1 MSQNSNL
8 SAAKKAKNDEFYT
21 LLSDIE
27 KELVHY
33 KEHFKGKVVYC
44 NCDDAEWSQFWK
56 YFELCFEHLGLK
68 KLIAT
73 HYDATQSTYKI
84 ELTKDINGD
93 GKVNKEDV
101 VKTPLNGNGDFRSE
115 ECIEILKEADIVVSN
130 PPFSHFRQY
139 VAQLIEY
146 DKKFLILGNTNA
158 ITYKEIFPLIKDN
171 KLWLGYNCCKP
182 MEFVLPAN
190 AQKYNRIAEDGSKR
204 ATMCNIS
211 WYTNLPI
218 KKRNENLILFR
229 QFDQSKYPMFDNYLA
244 FNVDKVNDIPIN
256 DKVIVTLTKDRYDQL
271 TNSNQKYTLLN
282 ITDDIYEV
290 EIDNPVWGV
299 PITFLSKFNSKQ
311 FEIVEFRKG
320 ADGKDLI
327 YSKLD
332 LERERERV
340 QPYFRILV
348 RRVL

>member
-1 MSQNSNL
+1 
-8 SAAKKAKNDEFYT
+8 
-21 LLSDIE
+21 
-27 KELVHY
+27 
-33 KEHFKGKVVYC
+33 
-44 NCDDAEWSQFWK
+44 
-56 YFELCFEHLGLK
+56 
-68 KLIAT
+68 
-73 HYDATQSTYKI
+73 
-84 ELTKDINGD
+84 
-93 GKVNKEDV
+93 
-101 VKTPLNGNGDFRSE
+101 
-115 ECIEILKEADIVVSN
+115 
-130 PPFSHFRQY
+130 
-139 VAQLIEY
+139 
-146 DKKFLILGNTNA
+146 
-158 ITYKEIFPLIKDN
+158 
-171 KLWLGYNCCKP
+171 
-182 MEFVLPAN
+182 
-190 AQKYNRIAEDGSKR
+190 
-204 ATMCNIS
+204 
-211 WYTNLPI
+211 
-218 KKRNENLILFR
+218 
-229 QFDQSKYPMFDNYLA
+229 MFDNYLA